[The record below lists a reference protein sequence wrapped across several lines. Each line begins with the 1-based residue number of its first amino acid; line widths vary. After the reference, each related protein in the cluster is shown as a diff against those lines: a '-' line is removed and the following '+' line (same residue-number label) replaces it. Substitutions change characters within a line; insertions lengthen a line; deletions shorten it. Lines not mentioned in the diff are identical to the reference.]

1 MYYVAG
7 ILTMT
12 SRLQKMTILPIE
24 NPGHI
29 HFQERCFQNIFL
41 SVWINCQ
48 RKKICGIVHEMQI
61 RKYIPGKTYTVTL
74 DGFIISDN
82 VKCDMYKNINTGYS
96 YSDHDPVY
104 VKFELNKESVLNKFK
119 LKN

>member
-1 MYYVAG
+1 MRWDFNHDLKAAEDDDSTDRESWAYPFPRNM
-7 ILTMT
+7 LPEHFSFCMDQLPKKENLWNS
-12 SRLQKMTILPIE
+12 SRNADM
-24 NPGHI
+24 
-29 HFQERCFQNIFL
+29 
-41 SVWINCQ
+41 
-48 RKKICGIVHEMQI
+48 
-61 RKYIPGKTYTVTL
+61 KYILGKTYTVTL

>member
-1 MYYVAG
+1 MLEYINDPNDIKQIQPEDYKLLAKDIRRFLLRNVSRTC
-7 ILTMT
+7 LLYT
-12 SRLQKMTILPIE
+12 SKE
-24 NPGHI
+24 NLWNSS
-29 HFQERCFQNIFL
+29 RNAD
-41 SVWINCQ
+41 
-48 RKKICGIVHEMQI
+48 M
-61 RKYIPGKTYTVTL
+61 KYIPGKTYTVTL

>member
-1 MYYVAG
+1 MDQ
-7 ILTMT
+7 LPKKENLWNS
-12 SRLQKMTILPIE
+12 SRNADM
-24 NPGHI
+24 
-29 HFQERCFQNIFL
+29 
-41 SVWINCQ
+41 
-48 RKKICGIVHEMQI
+48 
-61 RKYIPGKTYTVTL
+61 KYIPGKTYTVTL

-119 LKN
+119 LKIRDFCRLVIVQKYRGSPEGGNI

>member
-1 MYYVAG
+1 MYYAVG

-29 HFQERCFQNIFL
+29 HSQERCFQEKNDL
-41 SVWINCQ
+41 WDSARNADMEYV
-48 RKKICGIVHEMQI
+48 
-61 RKYIPGKTYTVTL
+61 PGVTYTVTL

>member
-1 MYYVAG
+1 MDQ
-7 ILTMT
+7 LPKKENLWNS
-12 SRLQKMTILPIE
+12 SRNADM
-24 NPGHI
+24 
-29 HFQERCFQNIFL
+29 
-41 SVWINCQ
+41 
-48 RKKICGIVHEMQI
+48 
-61 RKYIPGKTYTVTL
+61 KYIPGKTYTVTL

-104 VKFELNKESVLNKFK
+104 VKFELNKESVLKQIK